1 MDRFMR
7 YHWPG
12 NIRELQNV
20 LEQALVLCRSRVI
33 ESVELPDTPLG
44 AEEERQ
50 KATSIEGPVLEEAP
64 LEEWVKEQERQYII
78 RRLKAYRGRVGLAAK
93 SCGVGVRTIRRKMR
107 LYGIDKRD
115 FTTTAA
121 PSSPPKPVSNRQ
133 TIVRNNLNIVESA

>member
-1 MDRFMR
+1 
-7 YHWPG
+7 
-12 NIRELQNV
+12 
-20 LEQALVLCRSRVI
+20 
-33 ESVELPDTPLG
+33 LG

-78 RRLKAYRGRVGLAAK
+78 RRLKAYRGKVGLAAK
-93 SCGVGVRTIRRKMR
+93 SCWVGVRTIRRKMR